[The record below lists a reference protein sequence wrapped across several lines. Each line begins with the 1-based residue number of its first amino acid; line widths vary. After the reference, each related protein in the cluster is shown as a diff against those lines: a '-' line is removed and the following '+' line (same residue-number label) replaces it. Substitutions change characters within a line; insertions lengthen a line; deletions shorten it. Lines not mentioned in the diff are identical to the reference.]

1 MHRHVTETLGST
13 RTLPGV
19 TIRPY
24 RPFDHS
30 ACRRLWGELVEHQR
44 ALLPDSPGA
53 GRDPGA
59 GFEEYLT
66 RLDLSG
72 MWVADEAEEGV
83 VGFVG
88 LVLDGRYG
96 AVEPVVVTP
105 IMRGRGIGSAL
116 LGRIAD
122 EARRRGLA
130 RLTVS
135 PSARDVSALHTL
147 HSTGFNQVASIT
159 LSYDLTG
166 RGNGGARAIDFGV
179 PGQPGTIALYDL
191 NFRL

>member
-1 MHRHVTETLGST
+1 MHEHVTETLGMT

-44 ALLPDSPGA
+44 ELQREGA
-53 GRDPGA
+53 GGRDPGA

-72 MWVADEAEEGV
+72 MWVADETEDGV

-88 LVLDGRYG
+88 MVLDGRRG
-96 AVEPVVVTP
+96 EVEPVVVTGAL
-105 IMRGRGIGSAL
+105 RGNGIGRAL
-116 LGRIAD
+116 LGRVAD

-135 PSARDVSALHTL
+135 PSARDVAALHML
-147 HSTGFNQVASIT
+147 RATGFNRVAAIT
-159 LSYDLTG
+159 LSYDLSG
-166 RGNGGARAIDFGV
+166 RGNGRRAETEAPAGTGD
-179 PGQPGTIALYDL
+179 TIALHDL
-191 NFRL
+191 TFRT